1 MTQENEMNHDGDGFE
16 AAPNMVPGEIE
27 AAEQF
32 DPANG
37 PARKSGMKT
46 KLFFVFAG
54 LLFAGGWGY
63 ANKEDFKDALG
74 IQPEANHLGSTSL
87 EEEAHGCCP
96 AMMADIVGAQTA
108 SQEGSCPLA
117 AEADAVA
124 EKGTCCE
131 DGRKKAMIAALLEG
145 TKIRSDDDTKVSEE
159 KAASKPE
166 NATEE
171 VASPEKKE
179 AQPQQAPVTD
189 SEKAETKTEVK
200 KAVAEEPATAK

>member
-27 AAEQF
+27 AAQQF

-74 IQPEANHLGSTSL
+74 IKPEANHLGSTSL

-96 AMMADIVGAQTA
+96 AMMADMVGAQTA

-159 KAASKPE
+159 KAAPKPE
-166 NATEE
+166 DETEE
-171 VASPEKKE
+171 VASPEQKE
-179 AQPQQAPVTD
+179 TSVKD
-189 SEKAETKTEVK
+189 SEETEAKKVVTEN
-200 KAVAEEPATAK
+200 PATAKE

>member
-27 AAEQF
+27 AAEQI
-32 DPANG
+32 DPANR

-74 IQPEANHLGSTSL
+74 LQPEVNHLASTSL
-87 EEEAHGCCP
+87 DGDPLNGEAHGCCP
-96 AMMADIVGAQTA
+96 AMMAEMAGAQA
-108 SQEGSCPLA
+108 VSQEGSCPLT
-117 AEADAVA
+117 AEANAVA
-124 EKGTCCE
+124 KKETCCE

-145 TKIRSDDDTKVSEE
+145 TGDRTDDATNSSEE
-159 KAASKPE
+159 KAAPKPE
-166 NATEE
+166 AGTEE
-171 VASPEKKE
+171 VATPEKKE
-179 AQPQQAPVTD
+179 ASVKD
-189 SEKAETKTEVK
+189 AEKTESK
-200 KAVAEEPATAK
+200 KVETEPATAKE